1 MNETVVGQNES
12 STTWLNNAESN
23 VDQQLENNGKCL
35 DNDVDGGN
43 KCNENSE
50 KLQTSSSTNDC
61 VLSTEATTN
70 GSSTKLF
77 CINLGPMSE
86 GHVRLCDT
94 IATQKNNQSSNLSLF
109 TICLFIVGIVI
120 ASIGLTLIGQHR
132 TMILGLLFVIFG
144 SISSGSAILY
154 ILIYLFMLALRQ
166 TRKNQVELRQSSLSS
181 GRDELCTN
189 VTAAAAANSSIVI
202 NRNHSI
208 ANINGKISNS
218 IDFDTLVNPNEN
230 NVEVVKNVEN
240 EDQQTIRMINDVINE
255 GNGLFSSIPSST
267 DLELHLNVDHLDYDS
282 LVTTQ
287 NLDSTNWRT
296 INCDL
301 PQKYLESFGELP
313 NNLLPSPKLEHD
325 KKTKRSKK
333 KIHNGKPFSF
343 KTQGKSNSQTELLDS
358 ENEGENTLFH
368 VETIGI
374 NENATRLEDDN
385 QLKDEQINGHHHH
398 QCQSNEMVNEKIT
411 LISDNSPSN
420 QIVVHFN
427 RKNELE

>member
-23 VDQQLENNGKCL
+23 VDHQLENNGKCL

-120 ASIGLTLIGQHR
+120 ASI
-132 TMILGLLFVIFG
+132 
-144 SISSGSAILY
+144 
-154 ILIYLFMLALRQ
+154 
-166 TRKNQVELRQSSLSS
+166 
-181 GRDELCTN
+181 
-189 VTAAAAANSSIVI
+189 
-202 NRNHSI
+202 
-208 ANINGKISNS
+208 
-218 IDFDTLVNPNEN
+218 VNPNEN

-333 KIHNGKPFSF
+333 RVHNGKPFSF

-385 QLKDEQINGHHHH
+385 QLKDEQINGHHHY